1 MKHTS
6 AIKKLSTVL
15 AFTAAAFILASCGKV
30 KEEKFGI
37 GSPTSSNYTDADL
50 VWVENFNQ
58 KKLDTD

>member
-15 AFTAAAFILASCGKV
+15 AFTAAAFILTKSGKV

-37 GSPTSSNYTDADL
+37 GSPTS
-50 VWVENFNQ
+50 
-58 KKLDTD
+58 